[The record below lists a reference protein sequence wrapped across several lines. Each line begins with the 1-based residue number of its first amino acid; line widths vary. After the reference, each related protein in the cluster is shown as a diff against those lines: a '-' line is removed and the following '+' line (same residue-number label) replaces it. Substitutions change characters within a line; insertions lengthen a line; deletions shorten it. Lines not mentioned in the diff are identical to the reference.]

1 MSLFKKKSAA
11 EFDGQ
16 ESQVTGKNRGALLVL
31 LILVG
36 GFAYL
41 YFFTS
46 LIVPHEV
53 PPAVTP
59 VGAPEVK
66 QSMPPKLPAQT
77 PVGAPVAPDA
87 KKAAEVKPVPAA
99 APAQTVKP
107 AAVAAPSPAAVKPA
121 AAPQA
126 VAKPATPPAPA
137 AAKKEVAAPHK
148 NEPKAVKAVEQ
159 KSAKPSQKKA
169 EPKAGKAPAATAVKT
184 VARKKPESY
193 TIVVGEFPSG
203 EEAAAAEAKLAKLG
217 MKPAARQETKKTRN
231 MHRLYFGAYT
241 DYEAYSAALDKLR
254 QAAKGAFGIE
264 KDGKYSLYAGSF
276 SSKERAEKEK
286 KDLLA
291 KGFTLQVQQVVLSLS
306 TVRITVGQF
315 SAKADADRA
324 AAKMKGEG
332 LVVKVIP

>member
-1 MSLFKKKSAA
+1 MSLFKKKSAV

-16 ESQVTGKNRGALLVL
+16 ESKVAGKNRGALLVL

-59 VGAPEVK
+59 VETPEVK
-66 QSMPPKLPAQT
+66 QSMPPKVPAQS
-77 PVGAPVAPDA
+77 PVGAPVTPDA
-87 KKAAEVKPVPAA
+87 KKTAEVKPLPVA

-107 AAVAAPSPAAVKPA
+107 AAVKPATAPQAGAKPA
-121 AAPQA
+121 A
-126 VAKPATPPAPA
+126 PPAPA
-137 AAKKEVAAPHK
+137 AAKKEVTAPHK
-148 NEPKAVKAVEQ
+148 NEPKTVKAVEQ
-159 KSAKPSQKKA
+159 KTAKPSQKKA
-169 EPKAGKAPAATAVKT
+169 EPKAGKASAAPAVKA

-193 TIVVGEFPSG
+193 TIVVGEFPGG
-203 EEAAAAEAKLAKLG
+203 EEAAAVEAKLAKLG
-217 MKPAARQETKKTRN
+217 MKPAARQETKKTRS

-254 QAAKGAFGIE
+254 QVAKGAFGIE

-291 KGFTLQVQQVVLSLS
+291 KGFTLQIQQVVLSLS

-315 SAKADADRA
+315 SAKAEADRA
-324 AAKMKGEG
+324 AAKIKGEG

>member
-1 MSLFKKKSAA
+1 MSLFKKKSSA

-16 ESQVTGKNRGALLVL
+16 ESKVAGKNKGALLVL

-66 QSMPPKLPAQT
+66 QSMPPKLPAQ
-77 PVGAPVAPDA
+77 PPVAADA
-87 KKAAEVKPVPAA
+87 KKTAEVKPVPAA
-99 APAQTVKP
+99 APAQPVKP
-107 AAVAAPSPAAVKPA
+107 AAVAAPAPAAVKPA

-169 EPKAGKAPAATAVKT
+169 EPKAGKAPAAAVKT
-184 VARKKPESY
+184 VARKKSESY
-193 TIVVGEFPSG
+193 TIVVGEFPGG

-241 DYEAYSAALDKLR
+241 DYEVYSAALDKLR

-315 SAKADADRA
+315 SARADADRA